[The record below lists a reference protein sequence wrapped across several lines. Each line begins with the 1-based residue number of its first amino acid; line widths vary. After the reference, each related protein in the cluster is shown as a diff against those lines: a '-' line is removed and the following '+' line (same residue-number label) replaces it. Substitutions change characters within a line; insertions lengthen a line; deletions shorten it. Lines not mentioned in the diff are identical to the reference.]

1 MKKIFLILSLFF
13 LATSCNLVGYNDI
26 NKYQGNVIKK
36 IEPDSIGTIKY
47 YRFYIKDENGK
58 YNTII
63 LKFGMGDLFS
73 VGDTI

>member
-13 LATSCNLVGYNDI
+13 LATSCSLIVYDDV
-26 NKYQGNVIKK
+26 NKYQGNIIKK
-36 IEPDSIGTIKY
+36 IEPDSIFTIKY

-58 YNTII
+58 YNTINI
-63 LKFGMGDLFS
+63 KFGMGDLFS